1 MCHAHSGETAFFCCL
16 FNYFFHSYLPYI
28 EDFYIEDANHLD
40 KCQKSRA
47 AASGTDVVTIAVIP
61 GYIGFNSSKE
71 YIR

>member
-1 MCHAHSGETAFFCCL
+1 MHIRVRQSFLLFLELFFR
-16 FNYFFHSYLPYI
+16 SYLPDI
-28 EDFYIEDANHLD
+28 EDFDIEEANHLD

-61 GYIGFNSSKE
+61 GYIGFHSSKE